1 MNDTMLTN
9 NDNGNLATDI
19 RRAVQSIKA
28 AILKSQARAAQMING
43 EQLSL
48 YYGIGRFV
56 SEHSRTG
63 FWEQEPSTTSAVN
76 SSQNCPASRAFR
88 PRTSNS

>member
-1 MNDTMLTN
+1 MNETMQTN
-9 NDNGNLATDI
+9 DDNGRLATDI

-28 AILKSQARAAQMING
+28 AILKSQVRAAQMING

-56 SEHSRTG
+56 SEHSRAG
-63 FWEQEPSTTSAVN
+63 F
-76 SSQNCPASRAFR
+76 
-88 PRTSNS
+88 